1 MTKFKCSIL
10 STLFLLIITSAF
22 SQPPLSIKKVATG
35 LYVFTTYNTYKG
47 EKYPANGLYAVTP
60 KGVILVDC
68 PWDTT
73 QFQPLLDSI
82 RKLHDKRVVACIAT
96 HSHADRTAGLTYYQ
110 TKGIKTYTSQRTD
123 SICRA
128 TNAPRAQYFLPND
141 TSIYIGG
148 IKMRIFFAGEGHTP
162 DNIVVWFPQTK
173 LLYGGC
179 LIKSTE
185 ATSIGNIADANL
197 KAYPHTL
204 KKLQQVFPNPRY
216 IIPGHEGWKNTKS
229 IEHTLALLKKLNKP

>member
-1 MTKFKCSIL
+1 MPKLTGAIL
-10 STLFLLIITSAF
+10 SPLFLLIFNSTF
-22 SQPPLSIKKVATG
+22 SQPPLSINKVATG
-35 LYVFTTYNTYKG
+35 LYVFTTYNSYKG

-82 RKLHDKRVVACIAT
+82 RKRHDKRVVACIVT
-96 HSHADRTAGLTYYQ
+96 HSHADRAAGLPYYQ
-110 TKGIKTYTSQRTD
+110 TKGIRTYTSQKTD

-128 TNAPRAQYFLPND
+128 THAPRAQYFLPND
-141 TSIYIGG
+141 TSLYIGG
-148 IKMRIFFAGEGHTP
+148 IKMRVFFAGEGHTP

-179 LIKSTE
+179 LIKSTD

-197 KAYPHTL
+197 KAYPLTL

-216 IIPGHEGWKNTKS
+216 IIPGHEGWKSSKS
-229 IEHTLALLKKLNKP
+229 IEHTLELLKKVK